1 MKNSMLEIL
10 HEFRSIICLPILLA
24 IGIITAPLTILF
36 RWQGFWILSIANA
49 ESCSLSKAKKI
60 FQDKMKYSNIG
71 KNSNSES
78 LESFPDH
85 VYSPTYSYLPCNL
98 YHNKSIKDD

>member
-1 MKNSMLEIL
+1 MKNNMLKIL

-60 FQDKMKYSNIG
+60 FKDRMKYYNIG

-78 LESFPDH
+78 LESLPDH
-85 VYSPTYSYLPCNL
+85 VYSPTYSYLSCNI
-98 YHNKSIKDD
+98 YHDKSIKDD